1 MRKHIALLML
11 AGIITTAC
19 GQANT
24 EETGLTW
31 HTEFETASAEAEE
44 GDMLML
50 IDMYADWCGPCRTLG
65 EDFFPSEE
73 MRPVLEQFALLKL
86 DIDTEVGGAYAQ
98 TYGVSSI
105 PCVVIARPD
114 GTELGRIV
122 GTTNT
127 VEEYVQAVEEVLAN
141 I

>member
-1 MRKHIALLML
+1 MLML

-24 EETGLTW
+24 EETDLTW

-44 GDMLML
+44 ADMLLL

-65 EDFFPSEE
+65 EEFFPSEE
-73 MRPVLEQFALLKL
+73 MKPVLEQFVLLKI
-86 DIDTEVGGAYAQ
+86 DIETPVGAGYAED
-98 TYGVSSI
+98 YRVSSI

-127 VEEYVQAVEEVLAN
+127 VEEYVLAVEEVLEN